1 VSSVRAAGGWA
12 ILFVLLGHKLEGT
25 REHIPKIGE
34 RNLGLSAGE

>member
-1 VSSVRAAGGWA
+1 MIEIER
-12 ILFVLLGHKLEGT
+12 KKNNLEGT